1 MIVTE
6 TERLKISEFS
16 TADASFFLEL
26 VNCPNWIKYISDI
39 NTKTIQDAE
48 KRIIE
53 GYLKSYKEY
62 GFGFCKLLL
71 KEENDKA
78 IGTCGLIK
86 RDELEDVDLGF
97 AFLPEHEGK
106 GFGFESSEAIMELA
120 KSKLNIKKL
129 VAITVPFNTKA
140 IKLLE
145 KLGFVFEKKVKA
157 FEGEEELQL
166 FAKTL

>member
-16 TADASFFLEL
+16 TTDASFFLQL
-26 VNCPNWIKYISDI
+26 VNCPNWIKYIGDK

-53 GYLKSYKEY
+53 GYLKNYKEY
-62 GFGFCKLLL
+62 GF
-71 KEENDKA
+71 
-78 IGTCGLIK
+78 
-86 RDELEDVDLGF
+86 
-97 AFLPEHEGK
+97 AFLLEHEGK

-120 KSKLNIKKL
+120 KSKFNIKKL
-129 VAITVPFNTKA
+129 VAITVPFNTKS
-140 IKLLE
+140 IKLLK

-157 FEGEEELQL
+157 FESEEELQL